1 MAAAPA
7 GVAVVMVVVG
17 ESSRGSWRY
26 KEGLCLAICRDR
38 RETKGEETRAQRRGL
53 VGDHRFNAIR
63 RSGGGGGIKLGGWLG
78 VRSRCGGRSRE
89 WKRIVI

>member
-7 GVAVVMVVVG
+7 GVAVVMLVVVVG

-38 RETKGEETRAQRRGL
+38 RETKGEETRAQRTGL
-53 VGDHRFNAIR
+53 GNHRFNAIR
-63 RSGGGGGIKLGGWLG
+63 RSSGGIKLGGWLG
-78 VRSRCGGRSRE
+78 GSPE
-89 WKRIVI
+89 

>member
-38 RETKGEETRAQRRGL
+38 RETKERKRELNGEGSLEITG
-53 VGDHRFNAIR
+53 
-63 RSGGGGGIKLGGWLG
+63 
-78 VRSRCGGRSRE
+78 
-89 WKRIVI
+89 